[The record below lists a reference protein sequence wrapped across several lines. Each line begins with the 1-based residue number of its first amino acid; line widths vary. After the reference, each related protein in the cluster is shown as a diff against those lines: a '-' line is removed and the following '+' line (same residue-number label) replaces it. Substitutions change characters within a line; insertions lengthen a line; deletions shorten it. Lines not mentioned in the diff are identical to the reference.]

1 MENALKIISTSDLR
15 IEDIPHGNF
24 KWSKFSN
31 FALTFDPLSETMS
44 EFDRVSLSAIPSEKW
59 TIVALRYFL
68 YCWQR
73 IANNQAELEPVTI
86 DNIQVALIILRSK
99 SAIRDHN

>member
-1 MENALKIISTSDLR
+1 MENFLKVISTRDLR
-15 IEDIPHGNF
+15 IEDIPHGSF

-31 FALTFDPLSETMS
+31 FALTFDPLSEIMG

-59 TIVALRYFL
+59 TVVALRYFL

-73 IANNQAELEPVTI
+73 IANNQAELQPITI
-86 DNIQVALIILRSK
+86 DNIQAALIILRSK
-99 SAIRDHN
+99 SVIRDHN